1 MLEELQ
7 EVESLI
13 DTLKANQSDLH
24 AELSGISQGLDVVR
38 EEVEVLEVRLA
49 QCESE
54 KSGLEVTHAAELEN
68 IARSET
74 NMKEI
79 KTNKEFQAV
88 GREITAARKQVTDI
102 EEQLLQKISQIEEI
116 SGELAAKKSSCEDLA
131 ENSALRIAE
140 KEAEISKIQLDID
153 SDIERREAL
162 AKQMPASLVKRF
174 TMLRQQRRGRALAI
188 ARDGYCM
195 GCNMHLPPQLYNN
208 LYKYDELLTCPHC
221 QRILVLKLQEQ

>member
-1 MLEELQ
+1 M
-7 EVESLI
+7 
-13 DTLKANQSDLH
+13 
-24 AELSGISQGLDVVR
+24 
-38 EEVEVLEVRLA
+38 
-49 QCESE
+49 
-54 KSGLEVTHAAELEN
+54 THAAELEN